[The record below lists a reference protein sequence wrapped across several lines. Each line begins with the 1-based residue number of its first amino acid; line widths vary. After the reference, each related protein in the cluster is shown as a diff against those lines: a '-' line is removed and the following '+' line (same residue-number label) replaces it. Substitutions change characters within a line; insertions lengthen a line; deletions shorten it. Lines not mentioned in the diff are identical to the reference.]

1 MLNKTFNL
9 MKMGIICFKGLPYVF
24 NDKRYMGDNSLF
36 IINKRMLHDH
46 NMKYNNLKTEP
57 DHRIQV
63 NLLRNCVSYF
73 WFPTLH
79 QKLDAK
85 KFLNIN

>member
-1 MLNKTFNL
+1 MIKDIWEITLYL
-9 MKMGIICFKGLPYVF
+9 L
-24 NDKRYMGDNSLF
+24 L
-36 IINKRMLHDH
+36 INVCYDH

-57 DHRIQV
+57 DHIIQV
-63 NLLRNCVSYF
+63 NLLRNCISYF